1 MEFIS
6 ERDAIAVVGAER
18 FKRLRYAKPFPW
30 LSPFTNVEGRE
41 GVPLYRRDLVL
52 LRLEEDRRAYPSA
65 VIAKSAGVNR
75 SAGSAAGGRSMPVVK
90 KSVGGS
96 RPPAV
101 ARTLAAEIGHELDA
115 LRQDNVALARLLGTG
130 PQGTDTAIQREL
142 DALKADTREMRH
154 TMHRV
159 LGITV

>member
-1 MEFIS
+1 MPS
-6 ERDAIAVVGAER
+6 DSSACAG
-18 FKRLRYAKPFPW
+18 KWLTPFH
-30 LSPFTNVEGRE
+30 NVEGRE
-41 GVPLYRRDLVL
+41 GEELYRRDLVL
-52 LRLEEDRRAYPSA
+52 LRLGEDRRAYPSA
-65 VIAKSAGVNR
+65 VVGKSAGVNR
-75 SAGSAAGGRSMPVVK
+75 SAGSAAVGRSVPVVK
-90 KSVGGS
+90 KSMSSS

-115 LRQDNVALARLLGTG
+115 LRRDNAVLARLLETG